1 MGRFVRGESRFC
13 PPLPQD
19 YFDVDGEQALLRF
32 STRARGE
39 LRAELMAEYPQAIH
53 PRPLLAKNWHVPAES
68 VLRNWLTYVAER
80 KR

>member
-13 PPLPQD
+13 PPLPQG
-19 YFDVDGEQALLRF
+19 YFDVDSEEALLRF
-32 STRARGE
+32 SARACGE
-39 LRAELMAEYPQAIH
+39 PRAELMVEYPETIH
-53 PRPLLAKNWHVPAES
+53 PRPLLAKNWHAPAVS